1 MGTTT
6 TAQAFQKFL
15 EDEVEPTDWQ
25 EKTLIPARK
34 NSVDEKL
41 TEKFPASSDMPL
53 WKVRLIGSAAKGTI
67 IRPIDDIDVLAIFSN
82 ENGAYE
88 KYRSNAQSFLYRI
101 REAYA
106 GTSMQQV
113 GARGQAVRIFFET
126 GGHVDIAPVFFADG
140 DDYLLPAGDKT
151 WIRTSPFKANSW
163 FSKKNTDLNGNLL
176 QLVRLLKKWNR
187 SHSSRLKSFHLETAT
202 AGMFTK
208 LGYNQRANL
217 RDFFSWAPNYLRVSD
232 PGGHNTD
239 LSTYLSEPDRRQV
252 VQSFSAAHDRCK
264 NAIDA
269 EDNGDHAE
277 AKRLWSIVLG
287 DDFPQ

>member
-1 MGTTT
+1 MTT
-6 TAQAFQKFL
+6 TAQAFQEFL
-15 EDEVEPTDWQ
+15 KDKVEPTDWQ
-25 EKTLIPARK
+25 EETLIPARK
-34 NSVDEKL
+34 SSVDKKL

-53 WKVRLIGSAAKGTI
+53 WKVRLIGSAAKKTI

-82 ENGAYE
+82 EKGTYE
-88 KYRSNAQSFLYRI
+88 KYRNNSQNFLYRI

-106 GTSMQQV
+106 GTSIQQV

-126 GGHVDIAPVFFADG
+126 GGHVDIAPVFFAQG

-163 FSKKNTDLNGNLL
+163 FSKKNTDLNGKLL

-187 SHSSRLKSFHLETAT
+187 SHSSRLKSFHLETVT
-202 AGMFTK
+202 ADMFTK
-208 LGYNQRANL
+208 LGYSQQANL
-217 RDFFSWAPNYLRVSD
+217 RDFFGWAPNYLRVSD
-232 PGGHNTD
+232 PGGHSTD

-252 VQSFSAAHDRCK
+252 IQSFSVAHDRCK
-264 NAIDA
+264 KAIDA
-269 EDNGDHAE
+269 DHNGDHAE